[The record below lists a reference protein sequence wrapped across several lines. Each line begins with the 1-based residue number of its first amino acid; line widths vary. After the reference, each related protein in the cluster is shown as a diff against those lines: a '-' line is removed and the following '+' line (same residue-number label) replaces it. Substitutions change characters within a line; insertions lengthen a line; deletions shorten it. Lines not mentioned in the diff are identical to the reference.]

1 MVKCCS
7 SGKDL
12 VGLIGS
18 THINKDAIALLESMT
33 TNVLVL
39 GRNTVETLEWA
50 IKTFEII
57 RQISDQSGQILTKA
71 F

>member
-1 MVKCCS
+1 MVKCCR

-39 GRNTVETLEWA
+39 GRNTVKTLEWA
-50 IKTFEII
+50 IKTFETV
-57 RQISDQSGQILTKA
+57 RQISDQSG
-71 F
+71 